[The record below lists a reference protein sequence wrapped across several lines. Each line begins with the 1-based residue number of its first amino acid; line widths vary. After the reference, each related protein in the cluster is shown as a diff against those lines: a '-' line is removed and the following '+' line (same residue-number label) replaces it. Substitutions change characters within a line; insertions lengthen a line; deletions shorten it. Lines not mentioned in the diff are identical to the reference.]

1 MAMITLYKDKINGVG
16 SLLDDMI
23 KSVNNLDVQ
32 LDTLKTTLQGVDS
45 STCNLEDTLNSIS
58 ASSKSEKSKAEDLKK
73 LNEKLTDF
81 IAATTKRDNSAREE
95 INKAKEDF
103 YTKYSHLKPEC
114 EKSRVEKIIDG
125 MKSACEWCKEH
136 WKLLATIVIVAV
148 SVVLLVSGVGSGV
161 GAVILAEVCKGAI
174 WGAAIGG
181 IVGGLSS
188 LAQGDSFL
196 DGFEDGAFSGAMV
209 GAAFG
214 GLGKTGGLLGEGIKC
229 NSMFGKFIR
238 GTAVATRMVSI
249 GMDGFDTIALVDKTF
264 GKGNIAELNAKLHK
278 SDAYNFFQLG
288 VNVVAVLTVAMT
300 STMSCFVA
308 GTLVMTAAG
317 VLAIERIKAGDVVLS
332 AHQETFEVG
341 HRKVLETYVREVD
354 RLVHLVVNG
363 ETIITTFDH
372 PFYVK
377 DQGFMPATNLWI
389 GAELIDK
396 NGNILH
402 VEEIYHEYLEDET
415 CTVYNFQ
422 VEDYHTYFVSEQCI
436 WVHNVGCGGSYG
448 NLKADKKGKLYA
460 SEEVHHTPA
469 KKSSNLS
476 KRDGPAIRMEK
487 SDHRK
492 TASCG
497 RSKEAQAYREKQQ
510 ELINS
515 GKFKEAVQMDIDDIR
530 SKFGD
535 KYDKSIDEMLEYV
548 NELEKEGKI

>member
-1 MAMITLYKDKINGVG
+1 
-16 SLLDDMI
+16 
-23 KSVNNLDVQ
+23 
-32 LDTLKTTLQGVDS
+32 
-45 STCNLEDTLNSIS
+45 
-58 ASSKSEKSKAEDLKK
+58 
-73 LNEKLTDF
+73 
-81 IAATTKRDNSAREE
+81 
-95 INKAKEDF
+95 
-103 YTKYSHLKPEC
+103 
-114 EKSRVEKIIDG
+114 
-125 MKSACEWCKEH
+125 
-136 WKLLATIVIVAV
+136 
-148 SVVLLVSGVGSGV
+148 
-161 GAVILAEVCKGAI
+161 
-174 WGAAIGG
+174 
-181 IVGGLSS
+181 
-188 LAQGDSFL
+188 
-196 DGFEDGAFSGAMV
+196 MV

-389 GAELIDK
+389 GAELIDRDD
-396 NGNILH
+396 NILH
-402 VEEIYHEYLEDET
+402 VEEIYHECLEDET

-422 VEDYHTYFVSEQCI
+422 VEEYHTYFVGEQGI
-436 WVHNVGCGGSYG
+436 LVHNAEYTGEVPNQPKTDVNGKDVEGGS
-448 NLKADKKGKLYA
+448 
-460 SEEVHHTPA
+460 STEVIMPSKPHTNGTQGHWETILDEVDIM
-469 KKSSNLS
+469 K
-476 KRDGPAIRMEK
+476 
-487 SDHRK
+487 
-492 TASCG
+492 
-497 RSKEAQAYREKQQ
+497 
-510 ELINS
+510 NS
-515 GKFKEAVQMDIDDIR
+515 GDY
-530 SKFGD
+530 SK
-535 KYDKSIDEMLEYV
+535 IYV
-548 NELEKEGKI
+548 NKGLSNEIPGAKPNRRPDIMGVRKDGLIDQVEVPSKTDDLLALRNRMKDNQQPLCCRSTGRG